1 MSEQRPLGDLTVADI
16 SRLVVEDPSRIGPDA
31 NLHELLETM
40 IADLR
45 TRNVYVVDA
54 EQRLIGCVRM
64 ERIVEQL
71 FPLQAIVTSSFDELL
86 SEPTRLKAK
95 SVRELMISPPPAMTM
110 GTPLRQVATTLMRER
125 THEVAVV
132 DDRGRLVGEINMY
145 EIIKAYLA
153 E

>member
-16 SRLVVEDPSRIGPDA
+16 SHLVVEDPSQISPEA
-31 NLHELLETM
+31 NLHELLTTM

-54 EQRLIGCVRM
+54 ERRLIGCVRM

-95 SVRELMISPPPAMTM
+95 SVRELMISPPPAVNMA
-110 GTPLRQVATTLMRER
+110 TPLRQVAATLMRER
-125 THEVAVV
+125 THELAIV
-132 DDRGRLVGEINMY
+132 DDRGHLVGEINMY

>member
-1 MSEQRPLGDLTVADI
+1 MSEQRALGDLTVADI
-16 SRLVVEDPSRIGPDA
+16 SHLVVEDPSRIGPDA
-31 NLHELLETM
+31 NLHDLLETM

-45 TRNVYVVDA
+45 THNVYVVDA

-110 GTPLRQVATTLMRER
+110 ATPLRRVATTLMRER
-125 THEVAVV
+125 THELAIV
-132 DDRGRLVGEINMY
+132 DDQGRLVGEINMY
-145 EIIKAYLA
+145 EIIKASLA